1 MKRLFLLFVLLPL
14 GLAAQPQRLQ
24 LVLCIGQSNMAGRG
38 PLDAAARDTLPGVF
52 LFNAE
57 GRFEPAAGPLNRY
70 SSVRKELGMQR
81 VGPAGSFAVAFAV
94 AFAAASQRELGA
106 RYAAAL
112 LQLQSENQP
121 VKTF

>member
-1 MKRLFLLFVLLPL
+1 MKRLLLLFVLLPL

-81 VGPAGSFAVAFAV
+81 VGPAGSFAVAFA
-94 AFAAASQRELGA
+94 AASQRELGV

-112 LQLQSENQP
+112 FQLQSENQP

>member
-1 MKRLFLLFVLLPL
+1 MKRLLLLFVLLPL

-81 VGPAGSFAVAFAV
+81 VGPAGSFA
-94 AFAAASQRELGA
+94 AASQRELGA